1 MRDTK
6 SINRKHQRAVTAV
19 KKIESVEV
27 IESVGAVMSC
37 PAGQRDLLEQQGD
50 EGREG
55 PWQ

>member
-1 MRDTK
+1 M
-6 SINRKHQRAVTAV
+6 
-19 KKIESVEV
+19 KKIESVEM
-27 IESVGAVMSC
+27 IEGVRAVMSR